1 MGQGGKLTI
10 KSYFMSESYY
20 FTLDDGIYR
29 WKQFVGAIHENKFDS
44 CNSYLFSAADL
55 GYINDN
61 VECVNSEILYKY
73 ENRGYERTS

>member
-29 WKQFVGAIHENKFDS
+29 WKQFDS

-61 VECVNSEILYKY
+61 VECVNSEIFYKY